1 MGRTMAVVYQTTVLG
16 DAQLRVALVER
27 GSADLLVHRVSSFGL
42 ARSDAQW
49 FVTRDRQSATVIVC
63 FTSQGMAQLKIC
75 FVDSYGEAGWQVPR
89 PHHIQL

>member
-1 MGRTMAVVYQTTVLG
+1 MGRTMAIVYQTTTLG

-42 ARSDAQW
+42 AHSDALW
-49 FVTRDRQSATVIVC
+49 CITHDRQSATVIVC

-75 FVDSYGEAGWQVPR
+75 FVDNYGEAGWQMPR
-89 PHHIQL
+89 RRNIRL